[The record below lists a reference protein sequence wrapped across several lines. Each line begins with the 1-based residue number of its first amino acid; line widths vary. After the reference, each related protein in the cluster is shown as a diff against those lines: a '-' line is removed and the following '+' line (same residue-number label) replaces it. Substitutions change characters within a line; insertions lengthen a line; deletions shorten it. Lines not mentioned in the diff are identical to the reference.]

1 LKFLRSHANA
11 TFGSFSSLFLVRI
24 VVLVFVVVVSR
35 RFCVWMV
42 FECLVCDSFLGL
54 GKSYASTTLG
64 GFLIV
69 PGFTCLCV
77 GFLSVLWLFDMVC
90 R

>member
-1 LKFLRSHANA
+1 LRFINPYVST
-11 TFGSFSSLFLVRI
+11 TFGSFYIIFLGV